1 MFITFEG
8 GEGTGKTSIINLLY
22 QELTKQGYKV
32 YKTREPGGSKIA
44 EQIREVIL
52 AVENTELDYKAEALL
67 YAASRRQ
74 HLMEVIKP
82 KLDEG
87 YIVLCDR
94 YVDSSL
100 AYQGY
105 ARGLGIKEVLEV
117 NRYAIDDYFP
127 NLTIFIDLDP
137 KVGIERIQ
145 TNRGNLN
152 RLDLEKMAFHNKVYQ
167 GYQELIKMYPE
178 RIKAVKGHQTLE
190 EVYKDCLD
198 LVMKTIFKKEFWDE
212 L

>member
-8 GEGTGKTSIINLLY
+8 GEGTGKTSIINLIY
-22 QELTKQGYKV
+22 QDLIKLGYKV
-32 YKTREPGGSKIA
+32 YKTREHGGSKND
-44 EQIREVIL
+44 EQIRDVIL
-52 AVENTELDYKAEALL
+52 YVKNTELDYKAEALL

-74 HLMEVIKP
+74 HLMEVVKP
-82 KLDEG
+82 KLDDG
-87 YIVLCDR
+87 YVVLCDR

-105 ARGLGIKEVLEV
+105 ARGLGIKEVLEI

-145 TNRGNLN
+145 SNRSSDLN
-152 RLDLEKMAFHNKVYQ
+152 RLDLERMAFHNKVYE
-167 GYQELIKMYPE
+167 GYHELVKMYPE
-178 RIKAVKGHQTLE
+178 RIKVVNGHQTLE
-190 EVYKDCLD
+190 EVYKSCYK
-198 LVMKTIFKKEFWDE
+198 LVLETLNKGKDK
-212 L
+212 